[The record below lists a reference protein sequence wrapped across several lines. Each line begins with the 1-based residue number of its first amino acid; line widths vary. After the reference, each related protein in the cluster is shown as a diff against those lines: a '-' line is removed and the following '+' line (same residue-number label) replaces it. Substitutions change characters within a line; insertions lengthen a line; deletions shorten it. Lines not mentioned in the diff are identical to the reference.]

1 MGLKTL
7 VLQRTYSTDPESQ
20 PWLDVPAGEGGW
32 EERCRAPRK
41 HRKGIGAVKL
51 FVICTDNRIHSY
63 PSWLGC
69 CLHNDVAT
77 AVQVRDY
84 TFENGKMKKTS

>member
-1 MGLKTL
+1 M
-7 VLQRTYSTDPESQ
+7 S
-20 PWLDVPAGEGGW
+20 
-32 EERCRAPRK
+32 CPRK

-63 PSWLGC
+63 FSWLGC

-84 TFENGKMKKTS
+84 TFENGKIKKNQLEIVEFVRALL